1 METSVN
7 DIETLFYQK
16 IETYE
21 ELVDIF
27 TQERKSLE
35 AADIEAMWRYSDQK
49 QKISAR
55 IIEIRTRILAIMSK
69 FGILHGM
76 NPTTFHTPK
85 IISLVPKKQGQ
96 NLQKIYV
103 ALIMIKNKVRLLSEE
118 NKKFVE
124 DYLGIL
130 DELIGIIT
138 NAGKPKSLY
147 DHKSNCNTGKK
158 TNLLLHKEV

>member
-1 METSVN
+1 METSIN

-21 ELVDIF
+21 QLVDLF

-35 AADIEAMWRYSDQK
+35 SADIEAMWRYSDQK
-49 QKISAR
+49 QKISNR
-55 IIEIRTRILAIMSK
+55 IVEIRMCILTILNK
-69 FGILHGM
+69 FGILHDM
-76 NPTTFHTPK
+76 NATTFHTPK
-85 IISLVPKKQGQ
+85 IISLVPKKQGR

-103 ALIMIKNKVRLLSEE
+103 SLITIKNKVRALSEE

-138 NAGKPKSLY
+138 NAGKPKPVY
-147 DHKSNCNTGKK
+147 DSMRNCNAGKK

>member
-1 METSVN
+1 METSIN
-7 DIETLFYQK
+7 DIETLFYNK
-16 IETYE
+16 IEAYE
-21 ELVDIF
+21 QLVEIF
-27 TQERKSLE
+27 TQEKKSLE
-35 AADIEAMWRYSDQK
+35 SADIEAMWRYSDQK
-49 QKISAR
+49 QKISNR
-55 IIEIRTRILAIMSK
+55 IVEIRMCILTILNK

-76 NPTTFHTPK
+76 DATTFHTPK
-85 IISLVPKKQGQ
+85 IISLISGKQRQ

-103 ALIMIKNKVRLLSEE
+103 SLIMIKNKVRLLSEE

-138 NAGKPKSLY
+138 NAGKPKPVY
-147 DHKSNCNTGKK
+147 DNMSNHNGVKK

>member
-1 METSVN
+1 METSIH
-7 DIETLFYQK
+7 DIETLYYKK

-21 ELVDIF
+21 QLVEIC
-27 TQERKSLE
+27 TQEKNSLE
-35 AADIEAMWRYSDQK
+35 SADIEAMWRYSDQK
-49 QKISAR
+49 QKISNR
-55 IIEIRTRILAIMSK
+55 IVEIRMCILTILNK
-69 FGILHGM
+69 LGILHGM
-76 NPTTFHTPK
+76 DATTFHTPK
-85 IISLVPKKQGQ
+85 IISLVPRKQRQ

-103 ALIMIKNKVRLLSEE
+103 SLIGIKNRVRLLSEE

-138 NAGKPKSLY
+138 NAGKPKPVY
-147 DHKSNCNTGKK
+147 DNMSNCNGVKK